1 MAAPD
6 GIVWGSIVSGT
17 TKPDVRKGRIGIYT
31 NVTNSEDG
39 TQTTVDVEV
48 WFWTKYSCS
57 DGATINLKV
66 DIGTDVTAAA
76 TTVVTKLPISHTVA
90 TGSGWSTS
98 NQTKLYSISNTY
110 DRATSAKTYKV
121 YAKFSGIDMLSTST
135 TMYANTSFAVP
146 ILASYTVSYSANG
159 GSGAP
164 SSQTKWHGI
173 DLLLSSTKPSKTGHS
188 FNNWYSSAQKKTYQP
203 GKYYGYNASTTMTAQ
218 WVPNTYAVTYNAN
231 GGDLGEVENQT
242 KTYGVAL
249 TLSTKAPTRT
259 NYNFLGWATSA
270 SATTV
275 TYAAGASYTTNAA
288 VTLYAVWE
296 LAYVKPRI
304 TGFSVAR
311 CDSSGVASDTGTYA
325 FVKFNWATDL
335 TVSSINVSW
344 TSTDDSGSATIT
356 ASGTSGTVSSIVGDG
371 AISADAT
378 YTLTVTVAD
387 SSGSSSK
394 SATLSGTAFTIDFL
408 AGGKGAAF
416 GKPAEKENALE
427 INWSVYNNGDV
438 YNESDIYD
446 KWDTRISNGLVSY
459 GGANNQIDPTTTS
472 ESLILTDHAN
482 GPVSGIF
489 YYIQTFFY
497 IDKTGSYSRGQLAIP
512 YNQTTPTTGGSL
524 YFRSYDSY
532 VDIWSSWI
540 RIPNASEIITLDDVY
555 PVNSIYISYS
565 HTSPASLIGGTWTRL
580 QSRFLWGT
588 TTSGT
593 IGATGGEQ
601 KHTLTVNEMPA
612 HNHGLYVDS
621 KFTKTGGSVGLT
633 NNAYGNTTSTITGK
647 IYMDNTGGGAAH
659 NNMPP
664 YVNVA
669 IWRRT
674 A

>member
-76 TTVVTKLPISHTVA
+76 TTVVTKLPISHAVA

-110 DRATSAKTYKV
+110 GRATSAKTYKV

-231 GGDLGEVENQT
+231 GGNLGEVENQT

-427 INWSVYNNGDV
+427 IDWPVYFNKHIASDV
-438 YNESDIYD
+438 HFDANAYD
-446 KWDTRISNGLVSY
+446 KFNTTFHNGLAAY
-459 GGANNQIDPTTTS
+459 AGGGDTGVDPNVTLEELCLTSHSNAPQGSGTFYFIYTAFYNTKSTT
-472 ESLILTDHAN
+472 A
-482 GPVSGIF
+482 
-489 YYIQTFFY
+489 
-497 IDKTGSYSRGQLAIP
+497 SRAQLAFP
-512 YNQTTPTTGGSL
+512 YNKAGSI
-524 YFRSYDSY
+524 YHRHYKSGA
-532 VDIWSSWI
+532 WSAWSQYL
-540 RIPNASEIITLDDVY
+540 NATDALDKY
-555 PVNSIYISYS
+555 WPVNSIYISYS

-601 KHTLTVNEMPA
+601 THTLTVNEMPA

-621 KFTKTGGSVGLT
+621 KFTKNGGSVGLT
-633 NNAYGNTTSTITGK
+633 NNAYGKTTSTITGK